1 MSKDLVQQVDE
12 MNDVIGLLMKQYNP
26 TQIARQLDIPRARV
40 LSHID
45 NWKNYVSNEADIK
58 EKAKET
64 LARVDEH
71 YNQIIKE
78 LWKQYEEA
86 DSNAA
91 VKDATGALKVLAQV
105 EKDRANLYQAA
116 GITADDKLTEQL
128 METER
133 RQEILMQVLR
143 EIDCPKC
150 RVQIRKRLAE
160 VTNQAE
166 VIEVVQT
173 QESDS
178 A

>member
-12 MNDVIGLLMKQYNP
+12 MNDVVGLLMKQYNP
-26 TQIARQLDIPRARV
+26 TQIARQLDIPRSRV
-40 LSHID
+40 LDHID
-45 NWKNYVSNEADIK
+45 NWKRYVSQDADIK

-86 DSNAA
+86 DSNGA
-91 VKDATGALKVLAQV
+91 VRDATGALKTLAQL
-105 EKDRANLYQAA
+105 EKDRATLFQSA

-143 EIDCPKC
+143 EIDCNKC

-166 VIEVVQT
+166 VIEVVEVQ
-173 QESDS
+173 Q
-178 A
+178 